1 MGEEHLG
8 CSMASITENRFLPG
22 PGWSVE
28 PEEAPGLK
36 KPTAGSHPTQTR
48 SVTMNYFHGLWKL
61 DGTCNRLLNKEPEG
75 LSVVAQIPERLRV
88 HEEVGGAFPSPQSPP
103 VRHLM

>member
-1 MGEEHLG
+1 MREERLG

-28 PEEAPGLK
+28 SEEALRLK
-36 KPTAGSHPTQTR
+36 KPTVGSHPTQAR
-48 SVTMNYFHGLWKL
+48 SVTMIYFHGLWKL
-61 DGTCNRLLNKEPEG
+61 DGTCDRLITQKPEG

-88 HEEVGGAFPSPQSPP
+88 HGEVGGTFPFPQSPL